1 MVNTFSEE
9 MVNDKGFYMYV
20 SIYLLLLEVPRTDRV
35 GPQFGRDLH
44 VFLTS
49 CIASS
54 HI

>member
-9 MVNDKGFYMYV
+9 MVNDKRILYV
-20 SIYLLLLEVPRTDRV
+20 CQHIPSFARTDRV

-44 VFLTS
+44 IFLTS